1 MMSSGSSAD
10 DPPPSQVPRD
20 AVPAVQ
26 AMAAQQQADALLG
39 YGAGEPDLFIKAAP
53 MEAPADSTA
62 ADAAWGAGQWCLSD
76 RGAMNLLG
84 LLLTLPSGVLQPSL
98 TIPGKSA
105 WRVLIAGMDLH
116 ASMPSCFHLRHPT
129 WLHGCTLCKPI
140 VHCVPLSKLA
150 AALTPQSA

>member
-1 MMSSGSSAD
+1 M
-10 DPPPSQVPRD
+10 
-20 AVPAVQ
+20 PAVQ

-84 LLLTLPSGVLQPSL
+84 LLLTLPPRELERQC
-98 TIPGKSA
+98 
-105 WRVLIAGMDLH
+105 R
-116 ASMPSCFHLRHPT
+116 RH
-129 WLHGCTLCKPI
+129 H
-140 VHCVPLSKLA
+140 HCMGA
-150 AALTPQSA
+150 RAALAPGSPDGRSDERGSGWVLLGSQAAHCTSDGCLKAQLSSC